1 MDLGLKFTT
10 LAGNH
15 FRFARKPLH
24 RFLAGMLPL
33 LFLLV
38 LTACHRSPAFLKQ
51 VDQTVQVQKGQQR
64 SCDEADPRHC
74 ALDTPLESLWQAS
87 QRDGKNRVVLLE
99 KGTDALLARIHLIK
113 AAQRRID
120 IQTFIWVDDEAGH
133 LVLQEL
139 LAAAKRGVQVNI
151 IIDQLFSMDNT
162 WFLAELATLHQN
174 LHIKV
179 FNPVFREAHTSKFD
193 FFSALACCLS
203 SLNRRMHNKLF
214 LVDGRYGITGGRN
227 YQDRYF
233 DWDPAFDY
241 RDRDALVIGPVAGQM
256 RESFNEF
263 WQHPYSVALEHLDDV
278 SQRIL
283 DGKHNDS
290 EWFTPFAPHARQLV
304 MQAFDDLLVE
314 DKFVATAMVADK
326 VEYFSDSPDKVV
338 HSRSGKQANKA
349 LSGKIRDLILTA
361 EREVI
366 MQTPYL
372 VLSRK
377 AYRALKKL
385 RHRHPA
391 IRLLVS
397 TNSLASTDA
406 FYVYAISFKHKRR
419 YLKRLGLLIYEY
431 KPKPA
436 YWREMFASPV
446 VNENTRFGL
455 HAKSFVIDEQLSL
468 IGSHNFDHRSDTL
481 NTEAGLIIESPQV
494 ARALKAWIKRDTDP
508 ENSWV
513 VAAKQDVP
521 VWSAISGL
529 IASVSRALPVFDVWP
544 FRYSSS
550 YELLSPYPA
559 VEPGHPD
566 FYRNYRE
573 VGSFP
578 AVDLSS
584 KQIQTII
591 ISAFAGFAEPVM

>member
-1 MDLGLKFTT
+1 
-10 LAGNH
+10 
-15 FRFARKPLH
+15 
-24 RFLAGMLPL
+24 
-33 LFLLV
+33 
-38 LTACHRSPAFLKQ
+38 
-51 VDQTVQVQKGQQR
+51 
-64 SCDEADPRHC
+64 
-74 ALDTPLESLWQAS
+74 
-87 QRDGKNRVVLLE
+87 
-99 KGTDALLARIHLIK
+99 
-113 AAQRRID
+113 
-120 IQTFIWVDDEAGH
+120 
-133 LVLQEL
+133 
-139 LAAAKRGVQVNI
+139 
-151 IIDQLFSMDNT
+151 
-162 WFLAELATLHQN
+162 
-174 LHIKV
+174 
-179 FNPVFREAHTSKFD
+179 
-193 FFSALACCLS
+193 
-203 SLNRRMHNKLF
+203 
-214 LVDGRYGITGGRN
+214 VDGRYGITGGRN

-241 RDRDALVIGPVAGQM
+241 RDRDALVVGQAAWQM
-256 RESFNEF
+256 RQSFDEF

-283 DGKHNDS
+283 DGQKNQS
-290 EWFTPFAPHARQLV
+290 EWFTPLAPHARQMA
-304 MQAFDDLLVE
+304 MQAFDYDTIRH
-314 DKFVATAMVADK
+314 KFVDSALVAES

-338 HSRSGKQANKA
+338 RSRSGKKANKA
-349 LSGKIRDLILTA
+349 LSVKIRDLILSA
-361 EREVI
+361 RQEVV

-377 AYRALKKL
+377 AYRAMKKL
-385 RHRHPA
+385 RRHHPG

-431 KPKPA
+431 KPRPA

-455 HAKSFVIDEQLSL
+455 HAKSFVIDSTLSL

-481 NTEAGLIIESPQV
+481 NTEAGLIITSAAV
-494 ARALKAWIKRDTDP
+494 ARALKAHIKRDTDP

-513 VAAKQDVP
+513 VAAKEEVP
-521 VWSAISGL
+521 VLSAISGL

-566 FYRNYRE
+566 FYQNYRP

-578 AVDLSS
+578 GVDLSS

>member
-1 MDLGLKFTT
+1 MNS
-10 LAGNH
+10 LAT
-15 FRFARKPLH
+15 RYSQWATV
-24 RFLAGMLPL
+24 L
-33 LFLLV
+33 LIVVV
-38 LTACHRSPAFLKQ
+38 LSACHQSPAFLKR
-51 VDQTVQVQKGQQR
+51 VDETMQIAKGADS
-64 SCDEADPRHC
+64 SCPAADARRC
-74 ALDTPLESLWQAS
+74 ALDTPLEQLW
-87 QRDGKNRVVLLE
+87 RDYQYDGRPRVVLLE
-99 KGTDALLARIHLIK
+99 KGTDALLLRLHLIK

-139 LAAAKRGVQVNI
+139 LAAARRGVQVNV

-162 WFLAELATLHQN
+162 WLLSELATLHKN
-174 LHIKV
+174 LRIKL

-203 SLNRRMHNKLF
+203 SLNRRMHNKVF

-233 DWDPAFDY
+233 DWDPAFNY
-241 RDRDALVIGPVAGQM
+241 RDRDALVVGAAAAQVQ
-256 RESFNEF
+256 ESFDEF
-263 WQHPYSVALEHLDDV
+263 WAHPYSVALEHLDDV

-283 DGKHNDS
+283 NGQRNHS
-290 EWFTPFAPHARQLV
+290 EWNTPLAPHARQMV
-304 MQAFDDLLVE
+304 IQTFDYALIRQ
-314 DKFVATAMVADK
+314 KFVDTALRADS
-326 VEYFSDSPDKVV
+326 VRYFSDSPDKVV
-338 HSRSGKQANKA
+338 RSRSGKQANKA
-349 LSGKIRDLILTA
+349 LSREIRDLMLSA
-361 EREVI
+361 RQEVI

-385 RHRHPA
+385 RRQHPD

-431 KPKPA
+431 KPKPG

-455 HAKSFVIDEQLSL
+455 HAKSFVIDNYLSL

-481 NTEAGLIIESPQV
+481 NTEAGLIIRSAAV
-494 ARALKAWIKRDTDP
+494 AQALKTAIKRDTDP

-513 VAAKQDVP
+513 VAPKQQVP
-521 VWSAISGL
+521 LWSAFSGL
-529 IASVSRALPVFDVWP
+529 IASLSRALPVFDVWP

-566 FYRNYRE
+566 FYRNYRP

-578 AVDLSS
+578 GVNLSS

>member
-1 MDLGLKFTT
+1 MSHRRRWIVPVTCWLAVLL
-10 LAGNH
+10 LAG
-15 FRFARKPLH
+15 
-24 RFLAGMLPL
+24 
-33 LFLLV
+33 
-38 LTACHRSPAFLKQ
+38 CHRSPAFFKR
-51 VDQTVQVQKGQQR
+51 VDATVQVSKGTQHTCPAGEVR
-64 SCDEADPRHC
+64 RC
-74 ALDTPLESLWQAS
+74 AIDTPLERLWQAS
-87 QRDGKNRVVLLE
+87 RADGKSHVVLLE
-99 KGTDALLARIHLIK
+99 NGNDSLLARLHLIK
-113 AAQRRID
+113 AAQHRID
-120 IQTFIWVDDEAGH
+120 IQTFIWVDDESGH

-162 WFLAELATLHQN
+162 WLLAELATLHKN
-174 LHIKV
+174 LNIKL

-193 FFSALACCLS
+193 FFSALACCLA

-214 LVDGRYGITGGRN
+214 LVDQRYGITGGRN
-227 YQDRYF
+227 YQNRYF
-233 DWDPAFDY
+233 DWDPAFNY
-241 RDRDALVIGPVAGQM
+241 RDRDVLVIGPVAADM
-256 RESFNEF
+256 RASFDEF
-263 WQHPYSVALEHLDDV
+263 WQHPYSVKLEHLDDV

-283 DGKHNDS
+283 DGRRARSQWNV
-290 EWFTPFAPHARQLV
+290 PLAPHARALV
-304 MQAFDDLLVE
+304 MRAFDYRLME
-314 DKFVATAMVADK
+314 KKFVRAAHRAER
-326 VEYFSDSPDKVV
+326 VEYFSDSPDKVA
-338 HSRSGKQANKA
+338 RNRRGRQANKA
-349 LSGKIRDLILTA
+349 LSFKIRDLIVSA
-361 EREVI
+361 RQEVV

-385 RHRHPA
+385 RRQYPG

-419 YLKRLGLLIYEY
+419 YLKRLGLWIYEY
-431 KPKPA
+431 KPRPA
-436 YWREMFASPV
+436 HWREMFASPV

-455 HAKSFVIDEQLSL
+455 HAKSFVIDERISL
-468 IGSHNFDHRSDTL
+468 IGSHNFDHRSDML
-481 NTEAGLIIESPQV
+481 NTEAGLIIESRAV
-494 ARALKAWIKRDTDP
+494 AQELKQYILRDTAP

-513 VAAKQDVP
+513 VAAKQKVP
-521 VWSAISGL
+521 VWSAVSGL

-559 VEPGHPD
+559 VPPGHPD
-566 FYRNYRE
+566 FYKNYRA

-578 AVDLSS
+578 GMELSS

>member
-1 MDLGLKFTT
+1 MNLNTAEINPPVCPWSVAVGIRPAGRV
-10 LAGNH
+10 LA
-15 FRFARKPLH
+15 LL
-24 RFLAGMLPL
+24 LA
-33 LFLLV
+33 LV
-38 LTACHRSPAFLKQ
+38 VTACHRSPEFLKR
-51 VDQTVQVQKGQQR
+51 VDQALQVQKG
-64 SCDEADPRHC
+64 SENTCEGDDARHC
-74 ALDTPLESLWQAS
+74 ALDTPLENLWRAYQA
-87 QRDGKNRVVLLE
+87 DGRPRVVLLE
-99 KGTDALLARIHLIK
+99 KGSEALLLRLHLIK
-113 AAQRRID
+113 AAQKRID
-120 IQTFIWVDDEAGH
+120 IQTFIWVDDESGH

-139 LAAAKRGVQVNI
+139 LAAAKRGVKVNI

-162 WFLAELATLHQN
+162 WFLSELATLHKN
-174 LHIKV
+174 LHIKL
-179 FNPVFREAHTSKFD
+179 FNPIFREAHTSKFD

-203 SLNRRMHNKLF
+203 SLNRRMHNKVF

-233 DWDPAFDY
+233 DWDPAFNY
-241 RDRDALVIGPVAGQM
+241 RDRDALVVGKATWQM
-256 RESFNEF
+256 RQSFDEF

-283 DGKHNDS
+283 AGQRNQS
-290 EWFTPFAPHARQLV
+290 EWFTPLAPLARQMV
-304 MQAFDDLLVE
+304 MQAFDYDTIRQ
-314 DKFVATAMVADK
+314 KFVDSALVAES
-326 VEYFSDSPDKVV
+326 VEYFSDSPDKVARN
-338 HSRSGKQANKA
+338 HSGKKANKA
-349 LSGKIRDLILTA
+349 LSVKIRDLILSA
-361 EREVI
+361 RQEVI

-377 AYRALKKL
+377 AYRAMKKL
-385 RHRHPA
+385 RRQHPD

-446 VNENTRFGL
+446 VNENTHFGL
-455 HAKSFVIDEQLSL
+455 HAKSFVIDSHRSL

-481 NTEAGLIIESPQV
+481 NTEAGLIITSPEV
-494 ARALKAWIKRDTDP
+494 AHALKTYIKRDTDP

-513 VAAKQDVP
+513 VAAKEKVP

-529 IASVSRALPVFDVWP
+529 MATVSRALPVFDVWP

-550 YELLSPYPA
+550 YELVSPYPA

-566 FYRNYRE
+566 FYRNYRA
-573 VGSFP
+573 VGNFP